1 MNGTE
6 RRSLRTKK
14 LVQNLQKDDKYSRV
28 LAVAGCV
35 RWCVTMMNFTNSERV
50 DMVMLYGVADRNSS
64 LTRELWIERF
74 PNRAIPCAGT
84 FTSVV
89 QHLRDHGTFEPQTHE
104 RGRERSA
111 PRPPDDED
119 SFPVICER
127 ELHSLHRNIPALRRR
142 DVDTATIKQHYY
154 PEGGW
159 GWLVCGAA
167 FLAHLLTTGFQ
178 LAFGLLYL
186 YTVKYLIKK
195 NQDKD
200 FYVMATG

>member
-1 MNGTE
+1 
-6 RRSLRTKK
+6 RSTPL
-14 LVQNLQKDDKYSRV
+14 
-28 LAVAGCV
+28 
-35 RWCVTMMNFTNSERV
+35 
-50 DMVMLYGVADRNSS
+50 
-64 LTRELWIERF
+64 
-74 PNRAIPCAGT
+74 
-84 FTSVV
+84 
-89 QHLRDHGTFEPQTHE
+89 
-104 RGRERSA
+104 
-111 PRPPDDED
+111 PRPPEDED
-119 SFPVICER
+119 SFPVICDR

-167 FLAHLLTTGFQ
+167 FLAHLLTSGFQ

-186 YTVKYLIKK
+186 YTMKFLIRK